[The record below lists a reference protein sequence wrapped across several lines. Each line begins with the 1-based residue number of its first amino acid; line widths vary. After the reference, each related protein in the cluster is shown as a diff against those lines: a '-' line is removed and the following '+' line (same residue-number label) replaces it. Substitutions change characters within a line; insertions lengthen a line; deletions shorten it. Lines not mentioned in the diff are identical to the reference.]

1 MARMSRLLTALF
13 LAFAM
18 LVAPAAPGMAADA
31 PMHHQAAAQ
40 ANHCDSQSAPAPDR
54 PERSTM
60 ACCAAMCSITLP
72 ALDPALG
79 APILAP
85 AAPPLAA
92 ADLPYLTFLAELP
105 TPPPRAA

>member
-1 MARMSRLLTALF
+1 MARMSRLLAALF
-13 LAFAM
+13 LALAM

-31 PMHHQAAAQ
+31 PMHHQPAAA
-40 ANHCDSQSAPAPDR
+40 AGHCDSQSSPAPDR
-54 PERSTM
+54 PERSAM
-60 ACCAAMCSITLP
+60 ACCAAMCSVTLA

-85 AAPPLAA
+85 ASPPLAA
-92 ADLPYLTFLAELP
+92 ADLPHHGFLAELP